1 MLHLLGFFLRENNN
15 QPFNLIFSTYVYS
28 TIQNRIIV
36 VDIARAQYNRPWKV
50 PIFIELMVDE
60 MRNGIE
66 GLIAASVC
74 FRAGNGNW
82 ANCVTVWLFA
92 SIYFWY
98 LFPWKKNT
106 KVLLFHRWKKKKK
119 NIKCYI
125 KFGDESFCEIKQNI
139 SIFEFKKRIFLKIAS
154 QNTSHT
160 SNKKSYPI
168 DLLKLINT
176 ISILRYYN
184 RIISLLVVEINVKNV
199 HETFRSFICFPP
211 RDTTL

>member
-1 MLHLLGFFLRENNN
+1 MGQLCDRLIIRQYILLISLSVEKKHE
-15 QPFNLIFSTYVYS
+15 SS
-28 TIQNRIIV
+28 V
-36 VDIARAQYNRPWKV
+36 VSS
-50 PIFIELMVDE
+50 M
-60 MRNGIE
+60 
-66 GLIAASVC
+66 
-74 FRAGNGNW
+74 
-82 ANCVTVWLFA
+82 
-92 SIYFWY
+92 
-98 LFPWKKNT
+98 
-106 KVLLFHRWKKKKK
+106 KKKKK

-184 RIISLLVVEINVKNV
+184 RIISSLVVEINVKNV

>member
-1 MLHLLGFFLRENNN
+1 MGQLCDRLIIRQYILLISLSVEKKHE
-15 QPFNLIFSTYVYS
+15 SS
-28 TIQNRIIV
+28 V
-36 VDIARAQYNRPWKV
+36 VSSMK
-50 PIFIELMVDE
+50 
-60 MRNGIE
+60 
-66 GLIAASVC
+66 
-74 FRAGNGNW
+74 
-82 ANCVTVWLFA
+82 
-92 SIYFWY
+92 
-98 LFPWKKNT
+98 
-106 KVLLFHRWKKKKK
+106 KKKKK

-125 KFGDESFCEIKQNI
+125 KFGDESFFEIKQNI

-154 QNTSHT
+154 QNTSHI

-184 RIISLLVVEINVKNV
+184 RITSLFNRHIPLLVVEINVKNV